1 MGKSLINISDS
12 DSDVSDDLSTESLSL
27 IVVELENI
35 LCNQNKLFYKV
46 FRENKK
52 FNFKL
57 RKFFF

>member
-46 FRENKK
+46 FCENKK